1 MDSQTMIGVPSLGPV
16 ASRSRASEGCD
27 WVKAECGKRKDEPGR
42 RGRTRG
48 DAPPGGRRGQRPAPN
63 GARNAE
69 GGIEANRAGEE
80 ETCGQRDGGVGDPR
94 RTGGGVGVPRRT
106 CVNQVID
113 AEPDLGNEAVD
124 PAQNEA
130 VGPRKTKPL
139 AHAKRSRWPRAKR
152 SRWPHAKRSRWPRAR
167 RSR

>member
-1 MDSQTMIGVPSLGPV
+1 MDSQTMIGVPSLDPD

-80 ETCGQRDGGVGDPR
+80 ETCGQRDGGVG
-94 RTGGGVGVPRRT
+94 VPRRT

-113 AEPDLGNEAVD
+113 AEPDLANEAVD
-124 PAQNEA
+124 PPQNEA

-139 AHAKRSRWPRAKR
+139 TPRKTKPLTHAKRSR
-152 SRWPHAKRSRWPRAR
+152 
-167 RSR
+167 